1 LNAFDVVFRHSKL
14 SKLIDNTDGSI
25 LSNQTTVRMVR
36 SVVPNLNESSKY
48 TVKFNNRLHYPLEAI
63 ASYTRPISHPTGVEV
78 FDSTGFTISGN
89 SNTMYLEDTGNGYVR
104 MYYLTGG
111 TTRTYVD
118 TNVGTIN
125 YATGE
130 IIIENLNITGTEN
143 SDGTIDFITKPDSN
157 DVVAVRD
164 QIVQIDLANTFIT
177 GASDTITSGGSS
189 AGTNYTT
196 SSSY

>member
-1 LNAFDVVFRHSKL
+1 
-14 SKLIDNTDGSI
+14 
-25 LSNQTTVRMVR
+25 MVR
-36 SVVPNLNESSKY
+36 SIVPTLNAATKY
-48 TVKFNNRLHYPLEAI
+48 TIKFNNRLHYPLEAI

-78 FDSTGFTISGN
+78 LDSTGFTIAGN
-89 SNTMYLEDTGNGYVR
+89 VNTMYLEDTGNGYIR

-118 TNVGTIN
+118 TNVGTVS
-125 YATGE
+125 YANGE
-130 IIIENLNITGTEN
+130 VVLENLNITGTSN
-143 SDGTIDFITKPDSN
+143 SDGTIDFITKPHSN
-157 DVVAVRD
+157 DVVGVRD
-164 QIVQIDLANTFIT
+164 QLVNIDLTNTTIS